1 MFAKLILEYHRKRM
15 SELGKELAEAAEHDA
30 WTLSEHRWMHKES
43 RISFWIPNG
52 FRYFRLRSCDNLDE
66 EALKEALNIH
76 DKKVLWEFFKQHK
89 QYAERQPAAI
99 ALNLLRLKRQNP
111 AEK

>member
-1 MFAKLILEYHRKRM
+1 MFARLILEYHRKRM
-15 SELGKELAEAAEHDA
+15 SELGKELEEAARDDA
-30 WTLSEHRWMHKES
+30 WTMTEHRWTHKES
-43 RISFWIPNG
+43 RISFWIANG
-52 FRYFRLRSCDNLDE
+52 FRCFALHECDRFS
-66 EALKEALNIH
+66 EAQLKDALNTH

>member
-15 SELGKELAEAAEHDA
+15 SELGKELAEAARDDA
-30 WTLSEHRWMHKES
+30 WTLTDHRWTHRES
-43 RISFWIPNG
+43 RIAFWISNG
-52 FRYFRLRSCDNLDE
+52 FRCFALHECERFG
-66 EALKEALNIH
+66 EAQLKDALNIH
-76 DKKVLWEFFKQHK
+76 DKKVLWLYYNQHK